1 MTGCPITGPI
11 CWAIGAVGRPIGWA
25 IAGMLNMNELPGEW
39 PGGTERVTG
48 PDGVM
53 IWN

>member
-1 MTGCPITGPI
+1 MTGCTITGSTGL
-11 CWAIGAVGRPIGWA
+11 AIGAIGWA
-25 IAGMLNMNELPGEW
+25 IAGMLNMNELPGGW

-48 PDGVM
+48 PDGVI